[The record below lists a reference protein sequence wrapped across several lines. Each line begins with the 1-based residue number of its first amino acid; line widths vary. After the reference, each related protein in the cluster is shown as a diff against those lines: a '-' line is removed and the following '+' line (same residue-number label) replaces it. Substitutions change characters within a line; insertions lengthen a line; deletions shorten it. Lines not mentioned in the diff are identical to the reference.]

1 MSENRKS
8 FKIRAYYYDTDHMG
22 VVYHANYLKW
32 MEIARTEYFRD
43 ILPYKQIEDMGFM
56 LPVKTLTIEYI
67 DSVKYDDEI
76 EIFVEIRKINNIKI
90 EFYYEVYDQNNIL
103 KATAETINVLNE
115 PDGNLKRIS
124 KDMLAIL
131 KN

>member
-1 MSENRKS
+1 MTKNRKS
-8 FKIRAYYYDTDHMG
+8 FKKRVYYYDTDHMG

-43 ILPYKQIEDMGFM
+43 ILPYKEIEDKGFM
-56 LPVKTLTIEYI
+56 LPVKTLSIEYI

-76 EIFVEIRKINNIKI
+76 EIFVELKKINNIKI
-90 EFYYEVYDQNNIL
+90 EFYYEIYDQNNRL
-103 KATAETINVLNE
+103 KAKAETTNVFIEL
-115 PDGNLKRIS
+115 DGNLKRIS
-124 KDMLAIL
+124 KDILDIL